1 MAEGSGK
8 WVLESCNIQTHGRC
22 TRCKLRHVPRHSER
36 GFAWRRS
43 DRVCVEVQELAMN
56 PVPIALHQAAR
67 RADVAEIKRLV
78 ASGVDVDS
86 MDSMGHTA
94 MHTASVWGHLD
105 VLKTLVAL
113 KGNIHAKNTEGFTPL
128 AYAARGGHAEAVKTM
143 VVELRANV
151 HALNFEH
158 ATPLHSAA
166 AKGHAETVKTLLQVR
181 TVFSA
186 RRVCCLWFRKK
197 IK

>member
-1 MAEGSGK
+1 M
-8 WVLESCNIQTHGRC
+8 
-22 TRCKLRHVPRHSER
+22 
-36 GFAWRRS
+36 
-43 DRVCVEVQELAMN
+43 QELAMN
-56 PVPIALHQAAR
+56 PLPLALHQAAR

-78 ASGVDVDS
+78 ASGVDVNSIDS
-86 MDSMGHTA
+86 MRHTA
-94 MHTASVWGHLD
+94 MHTASAWGHLD

-113 KGNIHAKNTEGFTPL
+113 KGNIHAKTSTEGFTPL
-128 AYAARGGHAEAVKTM
+128 HYAARGGHAEAVKTM

-151 HALNFEH
+151 HAQNAEN
-158 ATPLHSAA
+158 ATPLHQAA
-166 AKGHAETVKTLLQVR
+166 AKGHAETVKTLVQVR